1 MIKQGMTISEAAHEW
16 VREMN
21 GYPQEMISVLMQ
33 AKPDDWHEV
42 TMPRI
47 CSRVYVFNLPD
58 GCDDY
63 DSNGEIE
70 NIVGDV
76 YLINLDDGNTV
87 ELGIDDFEV
96 ERDSVLPMWG
106 WMWSFSESADDYWME
121 ELDGIKKM
129 SECGFRVYEHE
140 EWGYFFGIDGCGY
153 SFYEEHWV
161 PAYKAR
167 GLKWHDKRTEHSE
180 DDIRK
185 MLAPANLPENIVEKL
200 LKMYPGKAE
209 NFGGRFGGYLK
220 AEQIQTI
227 KETGHYT
234 VTEKHEK
241 VLEMH
246 GYEDHD
252 YVTVKREV

>member
-47 CSRVYVFNLPD
+47 CNRVYIFNLPD

-63 DSNGEIE
+63 SDNGEIE
-70 NIVGDV
+70 GIVEDA
-76 YLINLDDGNTV
+76 YIIKLDDGNTV

-106 WMWSFSESADDYWME
+106 WMWSFSDSADDYWME

-129 SECGFRVYEHE
+129 SECGFRIYENE

-161 PAYKAR
+161 PAYKER
-167 GLKWHDKRTEHSE
+167 GLQWHDKRTEHSE

-185 MLAPANLPENIVEKL
+185 MLVPANLPENIVEKL
-200 LKMYPGKAE
+200 LKMYPGKTE
-209 NFGGRFGGYLK
+209 NFGGRFGGYLR
-220 AEQIQTI
+220 AEQIQTL